1 MLKTL
6 GLVLIAA
13 AVGGAGHVMLAK
25 GMKTVG
31 DMTEAPAGHL
41 GGMVASVAGNPWV
54 LLGVVLQA
62 SFFFMYLTLLSRA
75 DVSQVLPM
83 TAIDYIVVALLAQ
96 SLLAEAVTPARWAG
110 IGLIVVGV
118 LMVSRT

>member
-1 MLKTL
+1 MAKTL
-6 GLVLIAA
+6 VLVLVA
-13 AVGGAGHVMLAK
+13 AVIGGTGHVMLAK

-31 DMTEAPAGHL
+31 DMTEAPASHL

-75 DVSQVLPM
+75 EVSQVLPM
-83 TAIDYIVVALLAQ
+83 TAVDYIVVALLAQ
-96 SLLAEAVTPARWAG
+96 TLLAEAVSPARWAG
-110 IGLIVVGV
+110 IGFIVVGV